1 MKNLILLAILLLS
14 ISCSSVKTGFEVK
27 ELINGEMVTV
37 KEFSYKSSKDIVLA
51 GFYDAKTRTVVFE
64 LKSLASPVIA
74 AKGRAYEKGIKSS
87 GDLLEHIS
95 KIFLAT
101 QGLPVFGAEVAS
113 ETVIAVSKGNKNEKR
128 VEGTVDVYALPEP
141 IPDKQK

>member
-27 ELINGEMVTV
+27 ELINGKMVTV
-37 KEFSYKSSKDIVLA
+37 KEFSYKSSKDIVVA
-51 GFYDAKTRTVVFE
+51 GFYDAKNRTIVFE

-74 AKGRAYEKGIKSS
+74 AKGDAYEKGIQSS
-87 GDLLEHIS
+87 GDLLGHIS

-113 ETVIAVSKGNKNEKR
+113 KTIIEVSKDDKDEKR